1 MTSIDDQRRLRLK
14 MQNQGNVIMSAN
26 RLSTSTIYS
35 LIQPSSWAREIPL
48 LAAFNLLLVGSAFL
62 SINLPWTP
70 VPITGQTFAVML
82 LAMSLGRV
90 RAGIVTAA
98 YLLEGAIGLPVFAGG
113 AFGVATLFGPTG
125 GYLMGFLIAA
135 VFVGWLADQGWDR
148 SVWRSLLAMSIGHA
162 IIFEAGL
169 LILSIYVP
177 AGQLLAAGLTPFLL
191 GTAIKILLA
200 SGILPAMW
208 AWLGKSK

>member
-1 MTSIDDQRRLRLK
+1 MTTS
-14 MQNQGNVIMSAN
+14 

-35 LIQPSSWAREIPL
+35 LIQPVSWLKEVPL
-48 LAAFNLLLVGSAFL
+48 LAGFNLLLIGSAFL

-98 YLLEGAIGLPVFAGG
+98 YLLEGALGLPVFAGG

-135 VFVGWLADQGWDR
+135 IFVGWLADRGWDR
-148 SVWRSLLAMSIGHA
+148 SIWRSMLAMSIGHA
-162 IIFEAGL
+162 IIFACGL
-169 LILSIYVP
+169 LMLSFYIP

-191 GTAIKILLA
+191 GTGIKILLA
-200 SGILPAMW
+200 SGILPTIW
-208 AWLGKSK
+208 SWLGKSK

>member
-1 MTSIDDQRRLRLK
+1 MITS
-14 MQNQGNVIMSAN
+14 
-26 RLSTSTIYS
+26 RLSTSSIYS
-35 LIQPSSWAREIPL
+35 LIQPASWVKEIPL

-70 VPITGQTFAVML
+70 VPITGQTFVVML

-98 YLLEGAIGLPVFAGG
+98 YLLEGALGLPVFAGG
-113 AFGVATLFGPTG
+113 AFGIATLFGPTG
-125 GYLMGFLIAA
+125 GYLMGFLVAA

-148 SVWRSLLAMSIGHA
+148 SVWRSLLAMSMGHA
-162 IIFEAGL
+162 IIFAAGL

-177 AGQLLAAGLTPFLL
+177 AGQLLVAGLTPFLL
-191 GTAIKILLA
+191 GTGIKILLA